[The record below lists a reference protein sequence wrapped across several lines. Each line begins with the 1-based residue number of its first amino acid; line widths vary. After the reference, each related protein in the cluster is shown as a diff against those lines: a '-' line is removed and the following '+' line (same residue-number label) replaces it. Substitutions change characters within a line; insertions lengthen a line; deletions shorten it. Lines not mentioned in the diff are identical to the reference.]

1 MKNKLVYLTGF
12 MGSGKSTVGPI
23 LANTLGW
30 NFYDLDHVIEKKTE
44 QKIRAI
50 FDEKGEEYFR
60 KLETETL
67 IEISKDNEVIIS
79 LGGGTIVS
87 DINLKILKSHGTII
101 FLESS
106 FDSIYKRLRYK
117 RDRPIL
123 MASNED
129 EVKRDEFINRISK
142 IYSERKKY
150 YEQADI
156 TVNTDKISVGE
167 TVDKITK
174 IINKLFSEQ
183 IKKDMSERN

>member
-23 LANTLGW
+23 IANTLGW
-30 NFYDLDHVIEKKTE
+30 GFYDLDHVIENKMG
-44 QKIRAI
+44 QKIRTI
-50 FDEKGEEYFR
+50 FEAKGEEFFR
-60 KLETETL
+60 NLETETL
-67 IEISKDNEVIIS
+67 KEISIGNELIIS

-87 DINLKILKSHGTII
+87 DINLEILKSHGTII

-117 RDRPIL
+117 RDRPVL
-123 MASNED
+123 LTSNED
-129 EVKRDEFINRISK
+129 EVKRDEFIKRITK

-156 TVNTDKISVGE
+156 KINTDKISVGE

-174 IINKLFSEQ
+174 IINKIYLE
-183 IKKDMSERN
+183 KKERY

>member
-30 NFYDLDHVIEKKTE
+30 DFYDLDQLIEKKTG
-44 QKIRAI
+44 QKIRTI
-50 FDEKGEEYFR
+50 FEEKGEKFFR
-60 KLETETL
+60 NLETETL
-67 IEISKDNEVIIS
+67 KEVSIGNEAIIS

-87 DINLKILKSHGTII
+87 DTNLEILKSHGTII

-117 RDRPIL
+117 RDRPVL
-123 MASNED
+123 LTNSEA
-129 EVKRDEFINRISK
+129 EVKREEFIKRISD
-142 IYSERKKY
+142 IYAERKRY
-150 YEQADI
+150 YDQADLR
-156 TVNTDKISVGE
+156 VNTDSISVGE

-174 IINKLFSEQ
+174 IVINLFSEQ
-183 IKKDMSERN
+183 IKKERK

>member
-1 MKNKLVYLTGF
+1 M
-12 MGSGKSTVGPI
+12 
-23 LANTLGW
+23 
-30 NFYDLDHVIEKKTE
+30 
-44 QKIRAI
+44 
-50 FDEKGEEYFR
+50 
-60 KLETETL
+60 ETETL
-67 IEISKDNEVIIS
+67 IEISKDNELIIS

-87 DINLKILKSHGTII
+87 DINLEILKSHGTII

-117 RDRPIL
+117 RDRPVL

>member
-30 NFYDLDHVIEKKTE
+30 DFFDLDHVIENKTG
-44 QKIRAI
+44 QKIRNL
-50 FDEKGEEYFR
+50 FDEKGEEFFR

-67 IEISKDNEVIIS
+67 KEISNGNELIIS

-87 DINLKILKSHGTII
+87 DTNLEILKSHGTII

-117 RDRPIL
+117 RDRPVL
-123 MASNED
+123 MASNEE

-150 YEQADI
+150 YEQADLKI
-156 TVNTDKISVGE
+156 NTDKISVGE

-174 IINKLFSEQ
+174 IVNKIF
-183 IKKDMSERN
+183 SERNNERC